1 MLTLRGKREVS
12 LSADQVYDCLLDFF
26 TNHPLM
32 RKKRVEIMSL
42 SKPSHII
49 MDVTP
54 PRLWITGRV
63 KVNILPKNGKSEIEL
78 IFDFRRFYFT
88 WWLVHALLT
97 AIFLIPTRF
106 LILAATLLG
115 FPLGFVGGDAEKKDF
130 MDRIDGFLREVE
142 LLVGAGLDY
151 KEAVVR
157 IMESLPAGRKGA
169 VYEKP
174 ERLYE
179 RLLELHTTFYGGGKT
194 VLENRISSL
203 TKRGLSREEAIA
215 RLARDLGING

>member
-1 MLTLRGKREVS
+1 MASADRCYHMLTLRGKREVS

-78 IFDFRRFYFT
+78 IFDFRRFYFA
-88 WWLVHALLT
+88 WWLVLALLT
-97 AIFLIPTRF
+97 AIFLIPTHF
-106 LILAATLLG
+106 LVLG
-115 FPLGFVGGDAEKKDF
+115 GIWVFFLVGPAWGMGEKKEF
-130 MDRIDGFLREVE
+130 MDNINSFF
-142 LLVGAGLDY
+142 AGL
-151 KEAVVR
+151 
-157 IMESLPAGRKGA
+157 
-169 VYEKP
+169 
-174 ERLYE
+174 
-179 RLLELHTTFYGGGKT
+179 
-194 VLENRISSL
+194 IS
-203 TKRGLSREEAIA
+203 K
-215 RLARDLGING
+215 